1 LRFIALIP
9 ARDGSKRIKNKNFKI
24 FLGKP
29 LIYWTIDFAIKNK
42 LFSKVFIS
50 TNSNKYSKDIKNT
63 YKNKVEIILRPNVI
77 SKDNSKSDS
86 LVLHFLKIKKDFI
99 KDKDYITLLQP
110 TTPYRNTKSLLKLIS
125 IIKKYSLNSMICVHN
140 NKIKINKFRY
150 KKNLLDKNLY
160 LSSSLKISGNYYFNK
175 VANLKYFKKI
185 NNEKSFFYFLNG
197 KKETIDLDDIS
208 QWKYAISQLKKIIN
222 INKN

>member
-1 LRFIALIP
+1 
-9 ARDGSKRIKNKNFKI
+9 
-24 FLGKP
+24 
-29 LIYWTIDFAIKNK
+29 
-42 LFSKVFIS
+42 
-50 TNSNKYSKDIKNT
+50 
-63 YKNKVEIILRPNVI
+63 
-77 SKDNSKSDS
+77 
-86 LVLHFLKIKKDFI
+86 
-99 KDKDYITLLQP
+99 
-110 TTPYRNTKSLLKLIS
+110 
-125 IIKKYSLNSMICVHN
+125 MICVHN